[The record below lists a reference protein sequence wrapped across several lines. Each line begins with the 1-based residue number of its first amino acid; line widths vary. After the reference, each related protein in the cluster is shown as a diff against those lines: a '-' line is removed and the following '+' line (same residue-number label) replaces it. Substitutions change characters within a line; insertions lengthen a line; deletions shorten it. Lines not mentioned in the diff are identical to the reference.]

1 MDYDKISG
9 VFERLESR
17 FGWEPMKEAG
27 LTIGEWQQQHCQ
39 RQRQQKLLPLRQ
51 Q

>member
-1 MDYDKISG
+1 MDYDQIAA

-27 LTIGEWQQQHCQ
+27 LTIGEGVVFCLFMCVCGGGILH
-39 RQRQQKLLPLRQ
+39 
-51 Q
+51 